1 MQDGGRIRGLE
12 AAQLAAD
19 ATGRTAAMT
28 DRPPF
33 GGLTE
38 AEIDA
43 IAERAA
49 KKALQSVY
57 AEVGQSVLKKLAWL
71 IGLVVVGFALWLA
84 GEKVLPLK

>member
-1 MQDGGRIRGLE
+1 
-12 AAQLAAD
+12 
-19 ATGRTAAMT
+19 MT
-28 DRPPF
+28 ERAPF
-33 GGLTE
+33 GGLTD

-71 IGLVVVGFALWLA
+71 AGVAVLGLALWLI
-84 GEKVLPLK
+84 GKDSLPIK